1 MESLVAELT
10 SAEDLQDQL
19 IKMTVRRDEL
29 YAWFQEIREAI
40 NAVDLEKYKLKKEVI
55 RLIEE
60 TTTPNIPLIVYDGT
74 NNDNNIVNP
83 YPSLPMVGDHT
94 SRTAN
99 KGKASSMFVVV
110 KYIEPHTVVQYLK

>member
-29 YAWFQEIREAI
+29 YAWFREIREAI
-40 NAVDLEKYKLKKEVI
+40 NAVDLEKYKLRKEVI

-60 TTTPNIPLIVYDGT
+60 TTSPNIPLIVYNST

-83 YPSLPMVGDHT
+83 YPRSVSGMAYWINVCFT
-94 SRTAN
+94 
-99 KGKASSMFVVV
+99 
-110 KYIEPHTVVQYLK
+110 

>member
-1 MESLVAELT
+1 MEGLVAELT

-29 YAWFQEIREAI
+29 DAWFREIREAI
-40 NAVDLEKYKLKKEVI
+40 SAVDLEKFKLKKEVI

-60 TTTPNIPLIVYDGT
+60 TTTPNILLIVYDST

-83 YPSLPMVGDHT
+83 YPRSVSGMAHWINVCFT
-94 SRTAN
+94 
-99 KGKASSMFVVV
+99 
-110 KYIEPHTVVQYLK
+110 

>member
-1 MESLVAELT
+1 MEGLVADLT

-29 YAWFQEIREAI
+29 DAWFREIGEAI
-40 NAVDLEKYKLKKEVI
+40 SAVDLKKFKLKKEVI

-60 TTTPNIPLIVYDGT
+60 TTTPNIPLIVHDST

-83 YPSLPMVGDHT
+83 YPRSVSGMAYWINVCFT
-94 SRTAN
+94 
-99 KGKASSMFVVV
+99 
-110 KYIEPHTVVQYLK
+110 